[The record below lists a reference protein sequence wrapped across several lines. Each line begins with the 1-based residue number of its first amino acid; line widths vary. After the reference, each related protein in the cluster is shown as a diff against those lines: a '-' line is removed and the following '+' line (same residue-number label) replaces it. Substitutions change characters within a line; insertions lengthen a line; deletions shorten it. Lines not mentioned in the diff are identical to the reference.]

1 MNVKKLIRFDWAIK
15 TILRNKKNFS
25 ILEGFLSELLGEDV
39 KIQELLE
46 SESNK
51 NHAKDKFNRVDV
63 LAKLGEEQLVI
74 IEVQCEAQSD
84 FLSRMLYGVS
94 KVVVQHLQAGER
106 YREIPRVISV
116 NIVYFDLG
124 QGEDYIYRGRTEFKG
139 IHKNDILQLH
149 DSEKKHYP
157 TKIDHISNILPEYYV
172 LKVGAFNLD
181 IRNTLDEWMYALKKS
196 EVKPEFKARG
206 IQEAGEKLSEL
217 SLSQEERLA
226 YERYVDNARNA
237 RSTIET
243 AYEEGAT
250 EGLSKGLAKGLAKG
264 RAEGEMKAKIDM
276 MRNLHQL
283 GISIEQIARGAEL
296 SKKEVEAILESGTKM
311 V

>member
-1 MNVKKLIRFDWAIK
+1 MKVKKLIRFDWAIK

-25 ILEGFLSELLGEDV
+25 ILEGFLSELLHTDV

-51 NHAKDKFNRVDV
+51 NHVRDKFNRVDV
-63 LAKLGEEQLVI
+63 LARLGEDQLVI

-94 KVVVQHLQAGER
+94 KVVVEHLQAGER
-106 YREIPRVISV
+106 YRQIPRVISV

-124 QGEDYIYRGRTEFKG
+124 EGEDYIYYGKTEFKG
-139 IHKNDILQLH
+139 IHKHDILQLH
-149 DSEKKHYP
+149 DSQKKHYP
-157 TKIDHISNILPEYYV
+157 TKIDHIANILPEYYV
-172 LKVGAFNLD
+172 LKVGAFDL
-181 IRNTLDEWMYALKKS
+181 RVKNTLDEWMYALKQS
-196 EVKPEFKARG
+196 EVKPEFKAQG

-217 SLSQEERLA
+217 KLSEEERAA

-243 AYEEGAT
+243 AYEEGESKGEA
-250 EGLSKGLAKGLAKG
+250 KGLAKGLEQG
-264 RAEGEMKAKIDM
+264 LAEGKKEMIL
-276 MRNLHQL
+276 NLHQL
-283 GISIEQIARGAEL
+283 GISLEQIAAAAKL
-296 SKKEVEAILESGTKM
+296 SSGEVKNILEQ
-311 V
+311 